1 MKSLFDTFRDVM
13 MSNPSGS
20 RKELKDEFIAR
31 MIADPDNFAALA
43 TDYFER
49 MAAVWTVHAENP
61 ASTSFGRTGV
71 SQDKVARMVR
81 RDTVEAKDRNNRM
94 FDMVK
99 SSIRQVILLDLVMP
113 NGKLLRDANGADCV
127 KAGGFYAEI
136 AKHLKPT
143 QIVDK
148 HLKEGDLQN
157 IRARFYQVN
166 KEKAA

>member
-20 RKELKDEFIAR
+20 RKELQDEFIAR
-31 MIADPDNFAALA
+31 MIADPENFAALA

-81 RDTVEAKDRNNRM
+81 RDTVEG
-94 FDMVK
+94 
-99 SSIRQVILLDLVMP
+99 RQRTMKAVAALRDTVLLDLAMP
-113 NGKLLRDANGADCV
+113 NGKLLRDANGADCA

-136 AKHLKPT
+136 AKHIKPT

-166 KEKAA
+166 KEKVA

>member
-1 MKSLFDTFRDVM
+1 MKSLFDTFRAVM

-20 RKELKDEFIAR
+20 RKELQDEFISR
-31 MIADPDNFAALA
+31 MIDDPDNFAALA

-49 MAAVWTVHAENP
+49 MAAVWTVHADNP

-81 RDTVEAKDRNNRM
+81 RDTAEA
-94 FDMVK
+94 
-99 SSIRQVILLDLVMP
+99 RQRTMKAVAALRDTVLLDLVMP
-113 NGKLLRDANGADCV
+113 NGKLLRDASGADCA

-143 QIVDK
+143 QIVDR

-166 KEKAA
+166 KEKVA